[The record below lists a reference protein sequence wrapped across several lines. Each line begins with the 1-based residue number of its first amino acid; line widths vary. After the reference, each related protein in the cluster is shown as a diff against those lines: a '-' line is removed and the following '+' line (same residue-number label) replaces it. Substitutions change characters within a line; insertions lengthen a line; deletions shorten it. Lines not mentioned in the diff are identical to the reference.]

1 MSWVGTGRQ
10 CEKTATRHVCA
21 VTLLVLKEVLKCI
34 CKKRYINA
42 AEISR
47 DLGIPMGLVEHA
59 IQKLKGKEYLMVITP
74 LNEETPCSFCPLKS
88 SCQIKTAGVVKSYM
102 LAERG
107 RKLLGKEAK

>member
-1 MSWVGTGRQ
+1 V
-10 CEKTATRHVCA
+10 
-21 VTLLVLKEVLKCI
+21 VLKEVLKCI
-34 CKKRYINA
+34 CKKRYINT

-47 DLGIPMGLVEHA
+47 ELSIPKGLVEHA
-59 IQKLKGKEYLMVITP
+59 IQKLKGMEYLKVITP

-88 SCQIKTAGVVKSYM
+88 GCHIKTAGVVKSYM